1 MFQETMQCLF
11 NNADKLTCLAPYAY
25 EPGWIYFFL
34 IVMMLLSAVG
44 LPLPEEVTLV
54 SVGILAYMGA
64 NPDKYPPP
72 FPDAPFV
79 HPTTAAI
86 VAFFAVFL
94 SDFLIYGIGRF
105 FGSKVFEWG
114 PVKRVISAEGRMRIE
129 KWTHKYGSLAC
140 GIFRFTPG
148 IRFPGHLACGMV
160 KFPAWKFALVDGI
173 AAMISVPTQILI
185 LAHYGE
191 DILGV
196 LRKFKF
202 VVLGLCVIALLVYL
216 FMKWRSSKKAAAL

>member
-1 MFQETMQCLF
+1 MIQETTQCLLSH
-11 NNADKLTCLAPYAY
+11 ADKLSCLAPYAY

-54 SVGILAYMGA
+54 SVGVLAYMGA
-64 NPDKYPPP
+64 NPDKFPPP
-72 FPDAPFV
+72 YPGAPHV

-86 VAFFAVFL
+86 VAFFAVL
-94 SDFLIYGIGRF
+94 ASDFLIYSIGRF
-105 FGSKVFEWG
+105 FGSKVFEWS
-114 PVKRVISAEGRMRIE
+114 PVKRVISEEGRRRIE
-129 KWTHKYGSLAC
+129 QWTQKYGSWAC

-160 KFPAWKFALVDGI
+160 RFPAWKFALIDGI

-202 VVLGLCVIALLVYL
+202 VVLAVCAIVLTIYVYK
-216 FMKWRSSKKAAAL
+216 KWRSSRKAAA